1 MSKLLTTNYS
11 LQTSNGFTMIEIV
24 VVLAVTAILFLISG
38 SLALNTLPKN
48 TVQVEA
54 GSITDTLRRAQSR
67 TVSGYQDSVWGV
79 HFTATDMTLFAGS
92 SYASRNPALDDARTF
107 SSGITMSGLT
117 DVIFDFANGGTQN
130 IGDII
135 ITSNSTGEV
144 VTLQINSL
152 GRVQK
157 Q

>member
-1 MSKLLTTNYS
+1 MR
-11 LQTSNGFTMIEIV
+11 QNGFTIVELV

-67 TVSGYQDSVWGV
+67 TVSGYKDLVWGV
-79 HFTATDMTLFAGS
+79 HFTSADMTLFAGS
-92 SYASRNPALDDARTF
+92 SYAARNPVFDEARTF
-107 SSGITMSGLT
+107 SSGVTISGLE
-117 DVIFDFANGGTQN
+117 DVIFEYANGGTQN

-135 ITSNSTGEV
+135 ITSNSTGEI
-144 VTLQINSL
+144 VTLKVNSL
-152 GRVQK
+152 GRIQK